1 MPDRVEALRE
11 AAMARH
17 ANTVARAET
26 ALQVL
31 TRRGE
36 PITFRRL
43 AEVAGVSR
51 SWLYRQTDLREA
63 IERLRGAV
71 PTEKRPSA
79 APHQASPDSLRQQLH
94 AYRGEIAR
102 LRAENQ
108 ALGEQLARK
117 LGTARAES
125 VTKRAGHH

>member
-1 MPDRVEALRE
+1 MADRVEALRE
-11 AAMARH
+11 AALARH
-17 ANTVARAET
+17 ANTVARAAA

-36 PITFRRL
+36 PITFRQL
-43 AEVAGVSR
+43 AETAGVSR
-51 SWLYRQTDLREA
+51 SWLYRQPDLRDA
-63 IERLRGAV
+63 IERLRGSGHSQGHPV
-71 PTEKRPSA
+71 A
-79 APHQASPDSLRQQLH
+79 APQQATPDSLRQQLH

-117 LGTARAES
+117 LGAARAES